1 MSLRAAAAGEGHP
14 GEEPAYLLVLKL
26 VDSTPALLAAHLRF
40 LHDRDD
46 ELVRVLAER
55 EGIDPVTDLRP
66 RVAAVIFGGLVATA
80 TKQWRAKGRGTVDEM
95 LAAFDACL
103 EQVGPALAGHWTAR

>member
-1 MSLRAAAAGEGHP
+1 MSLRAAAADGGHP

-46 ELVRVLAER
+46 DVVRLLAER
-55 EGIDPVTDLRP
+55 EGVDPVTDLRP